1 MPERAASRGALTV
14 TIVLLLAAAALLA
27 GAATLGW
34 AQVAVQV
41 PLRGVVQVRLV
52 GSAVLAA
59 LGPLALLA
67 LAAVAGVLATGGW
80 ARAVLGAVLLAASW
94 PPAGAVLRIADG
106 RWRTGT
112 AIATADLPA
121 RSVPTG
127 ASTVL
132 LGGPVLAAGGAVLLA
147 MAGLVLVVRGYRM
160 PRLGRRYQAP
170 GARSAQLAPAEG
182 RFWERMDAGEDPTM
196 PGHPR

>member
-1 MPERAASRGALTV
+1 MPERAASRGALTI
-14 TIVLLLAAAALLA
+14 TTVLLLAAAALLA
-27 GAATLGW
+27 GAAMLGW
-34 AQVAVQV
+34 AQVAFQV
-41 PLRGVVQVRLV
+41 PLRGIVQVRLE
-52 GSAVLAA
+52 GSTVLAA

-80 ARAVLGAVLLAASW
+80 ARAVLGVVLLAAAW
-94 PPAGAVLRIADG
+94 PPVGAVLRIADA
-106 RWRTGT
+106 RWRTGS

-127 ASTVL
+127 AATVL
-132 LGGPVLAAGGAVLLA
+132 LGGPALAVGGAVLMA
-147 MAGLVLVVRGYRM
+147 AAGLVLLVRGHRM

-170 GARSAQLAPAEG
+170 GARAAQPAPAEG